1 MNFVLPQ
8 FIEMEAKIV
17 GPLTLKQ
24 FAFVGIG
31 GTISLLIYYSLSK
44 IMMPLAISL
53 MALIMGISIAL
64 AFVKIN
70 GITLPTVIQHYL
82 RFSMSPRI
90 YLWKNFELP
99 NQLLTTTQ
107 EKIVIQKA
115 PTSIK
120 IEATTKK
127 DNLQKIRDYL
137 ETR

>member
-1 MNFVLPQ
+1 
-8 FIEMEAKIV
+8 
-17 GPLTLKQ
+17 
-24 FAFVGIG
+24 
-31 GTISLLIYYSLSK
+31 
-44 IMMPLAISL
+44 MPLAISL

-107 EKIVIQKA
+107 EKIVIQKHQRA
-115 PTSIK
+115 LKLKQLTHFCIVASK
-120 IEATTKK
+120 G
-127 DNLQKIRDYL
+127 
-137 ETR
+137 